1 MPLAYVALAGFQIIS
16 GLQQAEM
23 VRMQAEVQKQIDDF
37 NAEMAEFDAWRAQGY
52 GQTQMAIYQTQLDQ
66 AKAAGRVSAA
76 GAGVKLEGSLGELA
90 AEQEIVGLAN
100 MLDIE
105 NQTRERALGYTRQ
118 ARSIRLGSQ
127 INYGQSQVQ
136 ARSIIGGSI
145 LQAAGTV
152 VAGMGKQPLGKE
164 SPSGYEVPNPGSKS
178 LSMNT
183 RGGMLTGTSQDFAK
197 DTGYLGLPF

>member
-1 MPLAYVALAGFQIIS
+1 MALAYAALAGFQIIS

-23 VRMQAEVQKQIDDF
+23 VGTQASLQKEIDDF
-37 NAEMAEFDAWRAQGY
+37 NAEMAEFDAWRAQGF

-90 AEQEIVGLAN
+90 AEQEMVGLAN

-105 NQTRERALGYTRQ
+105 NQTRERALGYRRQ
-118 ARSIRLGSQ
+118 ANSIRMGSAMTQ
-127 INYGQSQVQ
+127 AQ
-136 ARSIIGGSI
+136 ARTQQAAIIGGSI
-145 LQAAGTV
+145 ANAAATGIKGMEKKQTLGT
-152 VAGMGKQPLGKE
+152 E
-164 SPSGYEVPNPGSKS
+164 SGYTVPNKGSES
-178 LSMNT
+178 LSYTPGNYV
-183 RGGMLTGTSQDFAK
+183 TGTSQDLAK